1 MAKKKNDDIE
11 NNDDINDQ
19 NQDDFNEA
27 DDNFG
32 LPDVDYTPL
41 DETSDEPEASE
52 DSSDS
57 DEETYSSSYSD
68 SNESQDTY
76 ESEETEVTAYA
87 SDEYDNT
94 SNEDESQEYV
104 PGSYTPPVEENSNV
118 GKIIGI
124 ILFAVIVSVGAWYM
138 FYYRPAQ
145 QEKARI
151 EMEQKKKAEEARL
164 AQEKKAEEERRAR
177 EAAEAEAARLAAEE
191 AAKPKIGAIEAIS
204 ARTGRF
210 YCVVASAIDGDLA
223 MDYAKKLSKKGINVT
238 LIPPFGKSKF
248 HRVTVDNLDSWAAAE
263 NRATELKGEFGED
276 VWVIK
281 Y

>member
-11 NNDDINDQ
+11 NNDDLNDQ

-32 LPDVDYTPL
+32 LPDVDYKPL
-41 DETSDEPEASE
+41 DETSDDSEMSDDESSTSDEDNTYASHSDSSESE
-52 DSSDS
+52 DN
-57 DEETYSSSYSD
+57 EETSYTSYD
-68 SNESQDTY
+68 SGEDSGYT
-76 ESEETEVTAYA
+76 SKET
-87 SDEYDNT
+87 
-94 SNEDESQEYV
+94 QEYI
-104 PGSYTPPVEENSNV
+104 PGSYTPPQDESSNV

-124 ILFAVIVSVGAWYM
+124 ILFVVVVAVGAWYLG
-138 FYYRPAQ
+138 FYRPAQ
-145 QEKARI
+145 KEKARI
-151 EMEQKKKAEEARL
+151 EQEARDKAEAERVAK
-164 AQEKKAEEERRAR
+164 EKKAEEERRAR

-191 AAKPKIGAIEAIS
+191 AAKPKIGKVETIS
-204 ARTGRF
+204 SRTGRF
-210 YCVVASAIDGDLA
+210 YIVVASAIDGDLA
-223 MDYAKKLSKKGINVT
+223 MDYANKLIKKGTNVN

-263 NRATELKGEFGED
+263 NRATELKSEFGED

>member
-1 MAKKKNDDIE
+1 MAKKKQDDFE

-19 NQDDFNEA
+19 NQDDFNEL

-32 LPDVDYTPL
+32 LPEVDYTPL
-41 DETSDEPEASE
+41 DETSDEPEASD
-52 DSSDS
+52 DSSNT
-57 DEETYSSSYSD
+57 EEEGSYSSYSD
-68 SNESQDTY
+68 TEESE
-76 ESEETEVTAYA
+76 ESEETEVSAYA
-87 SDEYDNT
+87 SDEYE
-94 SNEDESQEYV
+94 SNQEEEQEYV
-104 PGSYTPPVEENSNV
+104 PGSYTPPVEESSNV

-145 QEKARI
+145 IEKAKI
-151 EMEQKKKAEEARL
+151 EQAKKDKAEQERI

-191 AAKPKIGAIEAIS
+191 AAKPKIGTIEAIS
-204 ARTGRF
+204 SRTGRF

-223 MDYAKKLSKKGINVT
+223 MDYAKKLSKKGVSVT